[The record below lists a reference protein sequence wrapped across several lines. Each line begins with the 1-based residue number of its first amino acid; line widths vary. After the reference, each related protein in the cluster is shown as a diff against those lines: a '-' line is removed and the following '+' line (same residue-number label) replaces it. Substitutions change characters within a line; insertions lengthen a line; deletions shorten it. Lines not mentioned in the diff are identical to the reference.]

1 MILSNVFVG
10 TMANDGTGDTLRSAF
25 QTIDSNF
32 ANILAQSNAAVG
44 VTSVVGRTGNVIL
57 YVNDVIGAAATS
69 YVNAV
74 GTAANTQATLYT
86 MGNYQNWTSNV
97 TTVSSAL
104 DQLAARLKAAGY

>member
-10 TMANDGTGDTLRSAF
+10 TIANDGTGATLRSAF
-25 QTIDSNF
+25 QTIDNNF
-32 ANILAQSNAAVG
+32 ANILAQGNAVAG
-44 VTSVVGRTGNVIL
+44 VSSVAGRSGNVVL
-57 YVNDVIGAAATS
+57 AVNDVSGAAAIS

-74 GTAANTQATLYT
+74 GSAANVQATLYT

-104 DQLAARLKAAGY
+104 DQLAARLKAAGH